1 MKWLRLYAAY
11 ELRCITVFIAK
22 PLNIWMRINMPQLI
36 DYTLE
41 NIHSSYIVVRILII
55 KMTENMKTSVLMG
68 KWPFGTRNM
77 NTVMLGTLILKF
89 QQQQRTSPIKCSD
102 PIKRNFHKNIVM
114 WVEIGFGACIA
125 LNILECVLILR
136 TTVYTR
142 FNCTQYAYI
151 VRS

>member
-1 MKWLRLYAAY
+1 
-11 ELRCITVFIAK
+11 
-22 PLNIWMRINMPQLI
+22 MPQLI

-114 WVEIGFGACIA
+114 
-125 LNILECVLILR
+125 
-136 TTVYTR
+136 
-142 FNCTQYAYI
+142 
-151 VRS
+151 